1 MSEFLLSFIMPTY
14 NSSEYLIQTL
24 DSLIDSIG
32 DHSKTVEIL
41 CVDDGSRDNTVE
53 ILKSY
58 QAKFSNLKVF
68 QNEHAG
74 VSTAR
79 NTALDNVNGEYLS
92 FVDSDDLYEKN
103 FLDDFLKCDK
113 DFDILFTDVEKLEG
127 DLKYIDIS
135 KEEKLEVFKNNFSIG
150 HYKIHPGV
158 AGKFFRTALISDNEL
173 RFNTSLSFAEDILF
187 NFTALTKAEN
197 VHLSSVDFYNVNG
210 SHSLMFYNDKN
221 LEGQIVFVNKVREL
235 LTLYPESSNK
245 ELLENMIILKAMTV
259 YIDRYFGPLW
269 LNKTYS
275 LKKASQLLKETIE
288 TNDFHKAF
296 RSNALDYAI
305 GNRYIIFRKLLKCRQ
320 YKLCL
325 LYNRVMDKLKGYERF
340 RS

>member
-14 NSSEYLIQTL
+14 NSSEYLAQTL

-32 DHSKTVEIL
+32 NHNRVVEIL
-41 CVDDGSRDNTVE
+41 CVDDGSKDNTVE

-58 QAKFSNLKVF
+58 QSKFSNLKIF
-68 QNEHAG
+68 QNEHGG

-79 NTALDNVNGEYLS
+79 NTALDNVSGEYLS

-103 FLDDFLKCDK
+103 FLDHFVKLDK

-127 DLKYIDIS
+127 DLKYTDIS
-135 KEEKLEVFKNNFSIG
+135 EEEKLEVFKNNFSIG

-158 AGKFFRTALISDNEL
+158 AGKFFRSAFVSDNKL
-173 RFNTSLSFAEDILF
+173 HFNTSLSFAEDILF
-187 NFTALTKAEN
+187 NFTALTKSDN
-197 VHLSSVDFYNVNG
+197 VRLSSVDFYNVNG

-221 LEGQIVFVNKVREL
+221 LEGQIVFVKKIREL
-235 LTLYPESSNK
+235 LSLYPESFNK
-245 ELLENMIILKAMTV
+245 ELLEKMIVLKAMTV

-275 LKKASQLLKETIE
+275 LKEASKLLRETID

-296 RSNALDYAI
+296 LSNTLDYSI
-305 GNRYIIFRKLLKCRQ
+305 GNRYVIFRKLLKYRQ

-325 LYNRVMDKLKGYERF
+325 LYNRVMDKVKGYERF
-340 RS
+340 RN